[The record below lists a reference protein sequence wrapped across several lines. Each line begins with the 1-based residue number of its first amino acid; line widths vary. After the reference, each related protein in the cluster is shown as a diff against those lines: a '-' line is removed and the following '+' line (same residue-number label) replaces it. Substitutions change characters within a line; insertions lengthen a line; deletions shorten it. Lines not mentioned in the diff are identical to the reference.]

1 MSDSSCAYSDVTRDA
16 RSVSY
21 ASYSTCSVGAVN
33 AAGNGNCGEVES
45 MPLMLIEV
53 EADSKVWFM
62 YYFRVR
68 VWRYVDIYMYIL
80 FGVLPRR

>member
-1 MSDSSCAYSDVTRDA
+1 M
-16 RSVSY
+16 
-21 ASYSTCSVGAVN
+21 N

-62 YYFRVR
+62 YYLRL
-68 VWRYVDIYMYIL
+68 DSG
-80 FGVLPRR
+80 GV